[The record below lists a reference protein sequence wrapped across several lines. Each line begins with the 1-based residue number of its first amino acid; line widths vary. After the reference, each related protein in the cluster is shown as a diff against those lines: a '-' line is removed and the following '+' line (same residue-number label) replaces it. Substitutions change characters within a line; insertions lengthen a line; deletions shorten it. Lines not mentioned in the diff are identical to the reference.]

1 MKKYTTIT
9 LLILGLLLQTY
20 YAQDKKLAQ
29 TGMKFLGVST
39 DARASSM
46 SEAVTAVDLGS
57 ASAVFYNP
65 STMASLKEFTS
76 FSVGRVGWIAD
87 INYIHSAIAFA
98 PEEGRYGVLGF
109 SFLYVDYGDFNG
121 TVVASNDK
129 GYVDVGTYSPK
140 AYSFGVSYA
149 RELSTKFSVGGSV
162 KYVNQDLGS
171 SVVDFD
177 ATSASYITEENSKG
191 AIAFDFGIFYRTGF
205 KSLNFG
211 MSVRNFSQ
219 ELSYKKE
226 TFQMPLTFK
235 IGLSMD
241 ALDLFSVDKNMHSL
255 IVSID
260 ASHPRDY
267 SEQIFVGGEYT
278 FMKTFSVRAGF
289 VSPSDEYHFTAGVG
303 VKRNIGG
310 VDTGIDFAY
319 QPFGIFDNVY
329 RFTFNFAL

>member
-177 ATSASYITEENSKG
+177 AT
-191 AIAFDFGIFYRTGF
+191 
-205 KSLNFG
+205 
-211 MSVRNFSQ
+211 
-219 ELSYKKE
+219 
-226 TFQMPLTFK
+226 
-235 IGLSMD
+235 
-241 ALDLFSVDKNMHSL
+241 
-255 IVSID
+255 
-260 ASHPRDY
+260 
-267 SEQIFVGGEYT
+267 
-278 FMKTFSVRAGF
+278 
-289 VSPSDEYHFTAGVG
+289 
-303 VKRNIGG
+303 
-310 VDTGIDFAY
+310 
-319 QPFGIFDNVY
+319 
-329 RFTFNFAL
+329 